1 MRRELVA
8 LEILRESSERSA
20 TFRARLHSRAARTA
34 SAGIVM
40 SPPDA
45 DTPAGLSEVDL
56 ERSLKGTPRPV
67 PTSPRPNPRVPRDD

>member
-1 MRRELVA
+1 
-8 LEILRESSERSA
+8 
-20 TFRARLHSRAARTA
+20 
-34 SAGIVM
+34 M

-67 PTSPRPNPRVPRDD
+67 PTSPPTRASPAMTHPN

>member
-1 MRRELVA
+1 
-8 LEILRESSERSA
+8 
-20 TFRARLHSRAARTA
+20 
-34 SAGIVM
+34 M

-67 PTSPRPNPRVPRDD
+67 PTSPRPNPRVPRDDSPN

>member
-1 MRRELVA
+1 
-8 LEILRESSERSA
+8 
-20 TFRARLHSRAARTA
+20 
-34 SAGIVM
+34 M

-67 PTSPRPNPRVPRDD
+67 PTSPRPNPRVPRDDSPQLTEPRDRR